1 MPVRLISHE
10 VRKKPVTFLDTSFLV
25 DLLRE
30 ARRGTAG
37 PATRLMEDLE
47 DEDLWIGVHVACELH
62 VGIELSGRPN
72 REREDVLALL
82 SSLQVAC
89 PDHRFPAVYGRLL
102 AELSRRGET
111 VPVMDLLIATA
122 AAVEDAPLVT
132 RNQSDFARVPGLRLI
147 TY

>member
-1 MPVRLISHE
+1 M
-10 VRKKPVTFLDTSFLV
+10 TFLDTSFIV

-37 PATRLMEDLE
+37 PAMRLMEDLV

-62 VGIELSGRPN
+62 VGIELSARPR

-82 SSLQVAC
+82 SSLQVTY

-102 AELSRRGET
+102 AELSRRGQT
-111 VPVMDLLIATA
+111 VPAMDLLIATA

-132 RNQSDFARVPGLRLI
+132 RNQSDFAPVSGLRLI
-147 TY
+147 IY